1 MYKFRSKT
9 GGYIYLATLISILIS
24 ACNTSPIA
32 KLTPPQS
39 SPASSPAPIAI
50 QPSPVIVRQNEG
62 EIYQQALT
70 KADAA
75 NAIGQSASS
84 KDDWFLVVSN
94 LQESVQM
101 LKSISPNSSEY
112 ALAAKILP
120 RYEQQLATARQKVI
134 NFVSKLPPQVINSS
148 PPIPAPIATA
158 QIVDPNIFAIPI
170 EKKLGGVPVIQV
182 TFNNNDRVLMM
193 LDTGASRTLITRSI
207 AEQLKLATSGNS
219 QAKTANGTAIFKTAT
234 IDRIKF
240 GNGQANAVQVAI
252 GQNDLPYGLLGHDVY
267 HGYDITIKESSIEF
281 RKR

>member
-9 GGYIYLATLISILIS
+9 GSYIWLATLISIS
-24 ACNTSPIA
+24 MTACTPTPTST
-32 KLTPPQS
+32 LTPPQPA
-39 SPASSPAPIAI
+39 PASSPAIS
-50 QPSPVIVRQNEG
+50 PSPVIVRQNEG

-112 ALAAKILP
+112 ALAAKVLP
-120 RYEQQLATARQKVI
+120 KYEQQLATARQKVI
-134 NFVSKLPPQVINSS
+134 NFVGKLPPQAINSFPLESS
-148 PPIPAPIATA
+148 PVATVPT
-158 QIVDPNIFAIPI
+158 VDPNTFAIPI

-182 TFNNNDRVLMM
+182 TFNNNNRVLML

-207 AEQLKLATSGNS
+207 AEQLKLASSGNS
-219 QAKTANGTAIFKTAT
+219 QAKTANGTATFKTAT

-240 GNGQANAVQVAI
+240 GNGEAKAVEVAV

-267 HGYDITIKESSIEF
+267 NGYDITIKENSIEF